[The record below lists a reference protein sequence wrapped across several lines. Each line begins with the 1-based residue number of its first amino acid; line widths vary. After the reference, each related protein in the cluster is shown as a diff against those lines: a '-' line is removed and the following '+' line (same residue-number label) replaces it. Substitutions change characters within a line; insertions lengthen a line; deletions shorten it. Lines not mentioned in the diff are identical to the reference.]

1 MCVYIYT
8 YIYIYIYIYI
18 YVCLCCWCSK
28 NCKKKCLHILDN
40 HLHPWAQA
48 ILLGLGTKS
57 WHCSLNLQR
66 SLAVHSARRA
76 WEHRELDVKSEAK
89 GRKHIWN
96 SGNYF
101 HQQLTQV
108 YMIAGYGW
116 DEFKIEHLTI
126 YQHKSAPNG
135 PKAAKIKD
143 AGRGRKQYTSVFMEM
158 YGCSKKLKYGL
169 WLHPSIQTFGRIRYG
184 SV

>member
-1 MCVYIYT
+1 MTFSRRSKCASSCHRWSIPTSLAQEISVYSPAALWLLIRILTMCIYLYV

-18 YVCLCCWCSK
+18 YYIYIYLYDVCLCCLCSK
-28 NCKKKCLHILDN
+28 NCKKKCIHILDN

-108 YMIAGYGW
+108 
-116 DEFKIEHLTI
+116 
-126 YQHKSAPNG
+126 
-135 PKAAKIKD
+135 
-143 AGRGRKQYTSVFMEM
+143 
-158 YGCSKKLKYGL
+158 
-169 WLHPSIQTFGRIRYG
+169 WLLDIGGMNLRSNA
-184 SV
+184 